1 MGHIPSINYIH
12 VHRTEK
18 TRSNSQTA
26 NQVRHKRKKKHWKKT
41 LREAWKNGIYPKGLT
56 NEEKKALQ
64 EMKETIGK
72 SGLAKL

>member
-18 TRSNSQTA
+18 TRSNSQTTDY
-26 NQVRHKRKKKHWKKT
+26 VRHKRKKKHWKKK

>member
-18 TRSNSQTA
+18 TRSNSKTA
-26 NQVRHKRKKKHWKKT
+26 DHVRNERKKKHWKKQ
-41 LREAWKNGIYPKGLT
+41 LREAWKNGIYPKKLT
-56 NEEKKALQ
+56 HEEKKALQ

>member
-1 MGHIPSINYIH
+1 MYI
-12 VHRTEK
+12 EPK
-18 TRSNSQTA
+18 
-26 NQVRHKRKKKHWKKT
+26 KRAAIAKLRIRYGTNEKKKHWKKT

-56 NEEKKALQ
+56 TEEKKALQ

>member
-26 NQVRHKRKKKHWKKT
+26 DHVRHKRKKKHWKKK
-41 LREAWKNGIYPKGLT
+41 LREAWKNGIYPKELN

>member
-18 TRSNSQTA
+18 TRSNSKTK
-26 NQVRHKRKKKHWKKT
+26 NYVRHKRKKKHWKKK
-41 LREAWKNGIYPKGLT
+41 LREAWKNGIYPKKL
-56 NEEKKALQ
+56 NNKEIAALQ